1 MICKQ
6 CGTDNPD
13 SASYCRNCG
22 YELSAIRKVPAPAD
36 SYETDDTVS
45 YGTSGDSGYDRGGYS
60 AGGGFDSDDYGY
72 GGSGRSRRER
82 GSLDS
87 GYGGGGYSGG
97 GRSGGN
103 HSGGGYSGGGYGG
116 GGYPGGG
123 YSSAPSSSANVPAGY
138 SADPLSMWAYMGF
151 TLLFGIPLA
160 GFICLIVFAC
170 GAVKN
175 INLVNYARGLLILEI
190 IIFVLGILLSAI
202 WGAALASLLNG
213 LASSY

>member
-1 MICKQ
+1 MICKK
-6 CGTDNPD
+6 CGTENPD
-13 SASYCRNCG
+13 SASYCRGCG
-22 YELSAIRKVPAPAD
+22 YELSAIRKGTVPAD
-36 SYETDDTVS
+36 TYGTDDTVS

-72 GGSGRSRRER
+72 GGSGRSGRER
-82 GSLDS
+82 NSLDP

-97 GRSGGN
+97 SRSGGGR
-103 HSGGGYSGGGYGG
+103 SGGGYSGGGYGG

-123 YSSAPSSSANVPAGY
+123 YSPASSSSTNVPAGY

-175 INLVNYARGLLILEI
+175 INLVNYARGVLLLEI
-190 IIFVLGILLSAI
+190 ILFVLSILFATV
-202 WGAALASLLNG
+202 WGVSILNLVNSLAS
-213 LASSY
+213 Y